1 MSQTGSLRPIL
12 FAAALS
18 WLTGLGSIAVAATP
32 PQGGY
37 VGNISGLTE
46 VSCRGFEAAYAK
58 GGALP
63 KGFSSVYVAPVAIIP
78 GQDKTLDE
86 MTAYDRKAMQDYLYE
101 QLTRQLGK
109 KFTLASKPGP
119 GVLVVSAAFTAL
131 RSNKPTMGDLAK
143 QPGTDYGRSFGIGRA
158 GIQVDLRD
166 GASGELLAAFVDHEE
181 GDPINSNLNIHTQW
195 GDAEQFSREWAAAI
209 AQSLAG

>member
-1 MSQTGSLRPIL
+1 MSKTKILRPIL

-18 WLTGLGSIAVAATP
+18 WLASLGATAIAAT

-37 VGNISGLTE
+37 VGDLAGLTAI
-46 VSCRGFEAAYAK
+46 SRSGFEAVFAK

-63 KGFSSVYVAPVAIIP
+63 KGFSSVYVAPVGVIS

-86 MTAYDRKAMQDYLYE
+86 MTPNDRKPMQDYLYE
-101 QLTRQLGK
+101 QLTKQLGK

-131 RSNKPTMGDLAK
+131 RSNKPTMSDLSK
-143 QPGTDYGRSFGIGRA
+143 RPGTDYARSFAIGRA
-158 GIQVDLRD
+158 GIQIDLRD

-181 GDPINSNLNIHTQW
+181 GDPINSNLNLQTQW
-195 GDAEQFSREWAAAI
+195 GDVQGFSRDWAEAI
-209 AQSLAG
+209 TQSLAG